1 MSSITR
7 EYYPSQHESVINY
20 YEDQKAYLL
29 SLGAAA
35 GVVVTGLGALSRVG
49 VPSFVLFLIVILS
62 GTARLQG
69 WGLKPMEENVG
80 AVEVTESD
88 PSEALNAAGPETP

>member
-1 MSSITR
+1 MRMMAGLTG
-7 EYYPSQHESVINY
+7 
-20 YEDQKAYLL
+20 DGALA

-35 GVVVTGLGALSRVG
+35 GVLVTGLGALTRVG

-69 WGLKPMEENVG
+69 WVLRPEE
-80 AVEVTESD
+80 
-88 PSEALNAAGPETP
+88 LNTAGPETQ